1 MAEALAPV
9 AAGYGVLMAISPLL
23 QIRRM
28 LQRRSSADVSV
39 AYLAVI
45 ELGFGLWVVYGI
57 AIPNWAL
64 IVANSVAFT
73 VGLLTILVALRLRRL
88 PSAA

>member
-1 MAEALAPV
+1 MV
-9 AAGYGVLMAISPLL
+9 AASYGVVMAVSPVL

-45 ELGFGLWVVYGI
+45 DVGFLLWIAYGI
-57 AIPNWAL
+57 QLGNLALVVPN
-64 IVANSVAFT
+64 VVAFT
-73 VGLLTILVALRLRRL
+73 VGLATILVALRFR
-88 PSAA
+88 ANA